1 MRHCHRAFALFVGL
15 LLWVAIG
22 TVAPA
27 AEDTAWV
34 KRSGGEIGLGNK
46 WLEVWFQ
53 TAGKGCS
60 AVRLVH
66 HLAKR
71 TIPLRSDDFSLGIE
85 GRKALTAADFTFQDA
100 HEETIPGGKRLVLRL
115 QNADPGAQLDVVYE
129 LGNTDFFLRRR
140 LELTANKPLDLRQVD
155 IWLAGL
161 DANCS
166 HQGFGEPVFLD
177 DTFWGVEFPA
187 GHNQFAAGAVKLTQ
201 FPGRTADRFTSKP
214 VVLGAS
220 EPGRVARRFQQ
231 YVETF
236 RITPPATALFVNYN
250 TWWTLMPPA
259 EKNTLE
265 LLDLLKRKLYDPY
278 GESIDTFTID
288 DGWDLKNSLW
298 EIDPKRFP
306 RGFDPLVEPLRSMR
320 ARQGIW
326 LSPSSGYNHAPWLS
340 THGYKANS
348 NPRYICQS
356 DPNYRRDI
364 VNRVTELARKYDV
377 AFFKFDGFC
386 ATCEAKDHAH
396 LPGPYAR
403 EANVDA
409 YIELLTAVRRARP
422 GIYLDPT
429 CGIWLSPWWL
439 RYADSLWGEVSG
451 DYPDIVVPAPVVRDS
466 ATTTRDAMFRQ
477 RCREHPGFPPAAIE
491 HLGIIVITPEKWEDN
506 AAIVAGRGCRLLT
519 LYVNPEHF
527 AQGDRDWAFLASL
540 LKWVRHN
547 AETLQRTELI
557 LGDPMKREP
566 YGYAHFR
573 GSRGILAVRNPFIE
587 PKTLALRLD
596 ESLGWTGL
604 KSTASPPGDRFVAR
618 IVYPRRE
625 VLSALRYGD
634 VLRLSLGAYET
645 LLVEIEPAVPAAPV
659 LVGAR
664 YQETARSGNRA
675 TYAVLAR
682 PGHSM
687 TIPFVGMNRP
697 VKATLDGRPVALT
710 PIKSGVALSLAW
722 PGARQEGRR
731 SSPPTCQIEDPSLA
745 AEDPQGNW
753 RIAGKCVAVVPEGTK
768 AAMHVLC
775 DPHAKLP
782 GAVDCVAHV
791 NAHPVKVRAVR
802 TPPNPQQ
809 AHGPHPW
816 TWFEFDLPAGR
827 SEVTIALWCR
837 AKGAKFL
844 GEIGWWLWAEH
855 PLTKITL
862 EVEYAEP
869 LAEPQARPLP
879 LAIHDDRQ
887 WEILGAGR
895 PALLRLGPR

>member
-1 MRHCHRAFALFVGL
+1 MRHGYRAFAFFVGL
-15 LLWVAIG
+15 LLWVSIG
-22 TVAPA
+22 ATASA
-27 AEDTAWV
+27 AEDAAWV
-34 KRSGGEIGLGNK
+34 KRSGAEIGLGNK
-46 WLEVWFQ
+46 SIELWLQ
-53 TAGKGCS
+53 TAGNRCT
-60 AVRLVH
+60 AVRLVN

-85 GRKALTAADFTFQDA
+85 GRKALTAADFTFKDA
-100 HEETIPGGKRLVLRL
+100 REETVPGGKRLVLRFE
-115 QNADPGAQLDVVYE
+115 NADPGARLDAVYE
-129 LGNTDFFLRRR
+129 LGNTDFFVRRR
-140 LELTANKPLDLRQVD
+140 LELTAKRALDLRQVD
-155 IWLAGL
+155 VWLAGL
-161 DANCS
+161 DAKCS
-166 HQGFGEPVFLD
+166 HQGFGEPVLLD

-187 GHNQFAAGAVKLTQ
+187 GHNQFADGTVKLTQ
-201 FPGRTADRFTSKP
+201 FPGRKSDRFTSKTA
-214 VVLGAS
+214 VLGVS
-220 EPGRVARRFQQ
+220 EPGRVARRFQE

-236 RITPPATALFVNYN
+236 RVTPPATSLFVNYN
-250 TWWTLMPPA
+250 TWWTLMPPTETNA
-259 EKNTLE
+259 LE
-265 LLDLLKRKLYDPY
+265 LIDLFKRKLYEPY

-288 DGWDLKNSLW
+288 DGWDVKNSLW
-298 EIDPKRFP
+298 EIDAKRFP
-306 RGFDPLVEPLRSMR
+306 RGFDSLVEPLRSMR

-348 NPRYICQS
+348 NPWYVCQS
-356 DPNYRRDI
+356 DPDYRRDI
-364 VNRVTELARKYDV
+364 VKRVTELTKKYDV

-386 ATCEAKDHAH
+386 PTCDAKDHAH

-409 YIELLTAVRRARP
+409 YIELLTAVRQTRP

-451 DYPDIVVPAPVVRDS
+451 DYPDVVVPAPVVRDS

-519 LYVNPEHF
+519 LYIDPKHF
-527 AQGDRDWAFLASL
+527 TKGDRDWAFLASL

-547 AETLQRTELI
+547 AETLKQTELI

-566 YGYAHFR
+566 YGYAHF
-573 GSRGILAVRNPFIE
+573 GGPRGILAIRNPFIE
-587 PKTLALRLD
+587 PKTLALRMD
-596 ESLGWTGL
+596 ESVGWTDL
-604 KSTASPPGDRFVAR
+604 KALASPPGDRFVAR

-625 VLSALRYGD
+625 VLPALRYGD

-645 LLVEIEPAVPAAPV
+645 VLVELEPAAPADPV

-664 YQETARSGNRA
+664 YEETGRSGKRA

-682 PGHSM
+682 PGQKM
-687 TIPFVGMNRP
+687 KIPFVGMNRP
-697 VKATLDGRPVALT
+697 VKATLDGQPAALV
-710 PIKSGVALSLAW
+710 PIKSGVALPLSW
-722 PGARQEGRR
+722 PGAEPG
-731 SSPPTCQIEDPSLA
+731 CQVEDPSLA
-745 AEDPQGNW
+745 AENPEGDW

-775 DPHAKLP
+775 DPRAKP
-782 GAVDCVAHV
+782 AGAEDCLAQV
-791 NAHPVKVRAVR
+791 NGKPVEVRAVR
-802 TPPNPQQ
+802 TPPKPQQ
-809 AHGPHPW
+809 AHGPHSW

-827 SEVTIALWCR
+827 SEVAITLSCR
-837 AKGAKFL
+837 AKGTKFA

-855 PLTKITL
+855 PLTKSTL
-862 EVEYAEP
+862 EIEYAQP
-869 LAEPQARPLP
+869 LAERPTEPLP
-879 LAIHDDRQ
+879 LAIHSDRQ
-887 WEILGAGR
+887 REVLSVR
-895 PALLRLGPR
+895 QPALFRVGPR